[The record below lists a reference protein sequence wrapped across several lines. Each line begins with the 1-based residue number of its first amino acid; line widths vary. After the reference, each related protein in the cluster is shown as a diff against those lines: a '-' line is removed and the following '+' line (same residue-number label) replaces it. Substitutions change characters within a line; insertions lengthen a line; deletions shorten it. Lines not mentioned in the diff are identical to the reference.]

1 MSLISAREE
10 ERSGPHMGQPFHP
23 SMPQQE
29 HQFFNTGPQAPFRA
43 PFNPQGG
50 PPPGFRPPISQQPGP
65 RNPWQQNP
73 GQQRFGGPPA
83 NFGGNPFMGMQPQ
96 QEFGDSFR
104 NYGNMPPN
112 AVPPFPVQRF
122 PPQQAAFR
130 PPMPNRPP
138 SPQSFPG
145 ANQSQDQD
153 ELEMINQL
161 LSLTDEQIE
170 ALNPEEQAKVRELR
184 AQFAMGR

>member
-1 MSLISAREE
+1 
-10 ERSGPHMGQPFHP
+10 MGQSFHP
-23 SMPQQE
+23 SISQQE

-43 PFNPQGG
+43 PFNPQQG
-50 PPPGFRPPISQQPGP
+50 PPPNFRPPISQQSGP

-73 GQQRFGGPPA
+73 QQRFGGPPA
-83 NFGGNPFMGMQPQ
+83 NFAGNPFMGMQPQQQ

-112 AVPPFPVQRF
+112 AVPPFAGQRF
-122 PPQQAAFR
+122 SLPPQQTAFR
-130 PPMPNRPP
+130 SSTTNRPP
-138 SPQSFPG
+138 SPQSFQG

-153 ELEMINQL
+153 EVEMINQL

-184 AQFAMGR
+184 SQFGMGR